1 MKSLL
6 LTAMRNDICV
16 TAPIFNLLLN
26 NFNQNTILDDLHAFV
41 LLFFNFFLLDPDPD
55 PQP

>member
-26 NFNQNTILDDLHAFV
+26 NFNQNTILDDLHAFI